1 MNLNS
6 VQHAQH
12 AKGLSYENAI
22 QPYLEIKELF
32 LNMIFVYVNVNNE
45 DNVQYIVDFCYLN
58 INNLGYKNGKELIES
73 HSINLKV
80 DF

>member
-1 MNLNS
+1 MNLNL

-45 DNVQYIVDFCYLN
+45 DNVQYIVDFV
-58 INNLGYKNGKELIES
+58 I
-73 HSINLKV
+73 
-80 DF
+80 